1 MSLSISEVE
10 GQGVGNKGDKDIQI
24 RFSGE
29 DIKFVATEYS
39 IAIYINE
46 DEADKISFQLSSLLQ
61 DREIR
66 KKNLDK

>member
-1 MSLSISEVE
+1 MSLTISEVE
-10 GQGVGNKGDKDIQI
+10 GQGVGAKHDKDIQL

-39 IAIYINE
+39 ISIYIND

-66 KKNLDK
+66 NKELK